1 MSLLWE
7 TSPFFAYW
15 ESSSMK
21 VSASLGC
28 FLLLLLL
35 LLLLFFFFKYKTIN
49 EIASWPDLNTFQ
61 DSYAPSWNSRP
72 LTHAFLNFR
81 WFYHL
86 AGSLR
91 RQKERLREKKA
102 ARKVIGP
109 GAPGVPILKWGFF
122 GEKNYSMSAYR
133 VICCSHQ
140 SDHCIKVCI
149 LHKSDRLRSPLYV
162 EPIRSQPWGP

>member
-1 MSLLWE
+1 MSPLLE

-35 LLLLFFFFKYKTIN
+35 FFFFFKYKTIN

-81 WFYHL
+81 WFYPL

-102 ARKVIGP
+102 TRKVIGP

-140 SDHCIKVCI
+140 SDRCIKVCI

>member
-1 MSLLWE
+1 
-7 TSPFFAYW
+7 
-15 ESSSMK
+15 MK

-35 LLLLFFFFKYKTIN
+35 LLFFFFKYKTID
-49 EIASWPDLNTFQ
+49 EIASWLDLNTFQ

-81 WFYHL
+81 WFYLL

-122 GEKNYSMSAYR
+122 GKKNYSMSACR

-140 SDHCIKVCI
+140 SDRCIKVCI

-162 EPIRSQPWGP
+162 EQEWYWQRALIPSTQLNGSCPSWRPRR

>member
-1 MSLLWE
+1 MSPLLE

-35 LLLLFFFFKYKTIN
+35 LFFFFFKYKTIN

-81 WFYHL
+81 WFYPL